1 MLNSK
6 KRNKQKTLVT
16 KMVLNYSKILLE
28 FVSVLMII
36 LTTKQQSLLV
46 IFLLILRKRSF
57 VIILVLLGK
66 LLM

>member
-1 MLNSK
+1 MP
-6 KRNKQKTLVT
+6 VT

-28 FVSVLMII
+28 FASALMII

-57 VIILVLLGK
+57 ALILVQLGK